1 MHGGLA
7 LPLSV
12 PEYLSGDSLRCAEGT
27 LTFFFLSPF
36 QGFSV
41 LILRAWE
48 DPFIMAKGAVNDS
61 VQQWNKATQSLCII
75 AMTVFFMLR
84 VYTRLR
90 ILNGFGKEDC
100 E

>member
-1 MHGGLA
+1 
-7 LPLSV
+7 
-12 PEYLSGDSLRCAEGT
+12 
-27 LTFFFLSPF
+27 
-36 QGFSV
+36 
-41 LILRAWE
+41 
-48 DPFIMAKGAVNDS
+48 MAKGAVNDS